1 MSGRSEQRERAR
13 RGERRAASGA
23 RAAQAPGGGR
33 GAGGALT
40 KVVLA
45 RRSDV
50 RFRGRLDPLALLA
63 TLQARGL
70 TAPLVTHAGPAS
82 THTFKCS
89 ACGSQSCLVQR
100 RCAAQRL
107 SGTNVSGASVHALD
121 AVRLSNERGDTSLPC
136 GDARVGSPHPEPHR
150 ACAQERDPRAYQAFL
165 QVPGGAAFLACTPEQ
180 LFARTGRS
188 VASEAVAATRARG
201 PPGARRAASCFVCTN
216 FCGPHLCTV

>member
-89 ACGSQSCLVQR
+89 ACGSPELLGPKALCGPETIRHQCVR
-100 RCAAQRL
+100 RFCA
-107 SGTNVSGASVHALD
+107 
-121 AVRLSNERGDTSLPC
+121 
-136 GDARVGSPHPEPHR
+136 
-150 ACAQERDPRAYQAFL
+150 
-165 QVPGGAAFLACTPEQ
+165 
-180 LFARTGRS
+180 
-188 VASEAVAATRARG
+188 RAR
-201 PPGARRAASCFVCTN
+201 RRAPVKRAGRHEPT
-216 FCGPHLCTV
+216 LR